1 MKKRDKIPVKKYIQ
15 MHHKLIDAV
24 KCIIQYNEK
33 DILPLLK
40 ESLKNLIK
48 EEEVNFKTI

>member
-33 DILPLLK
+33 DILPLLR
-40 ESLKNLIK
+40 ESLKKLIK
-48 EEEVNFKTI
+48 EAEMNFKDV